1 MDLVS
6 SFWYQAFT
14 FVLFCVYVCLSLSHI
29 EQEEMDKRNKHTMQA
44 TNTAKKNVKLLFVMQ
59 KRKTTL
65 IDRNV

>member
-44 TNTAKKNVKLLFVMQ
+44 TNTAKKMLSYSLLC
-59 KRKTTL
+59 KREKQL
-65 IDRNV
+65 